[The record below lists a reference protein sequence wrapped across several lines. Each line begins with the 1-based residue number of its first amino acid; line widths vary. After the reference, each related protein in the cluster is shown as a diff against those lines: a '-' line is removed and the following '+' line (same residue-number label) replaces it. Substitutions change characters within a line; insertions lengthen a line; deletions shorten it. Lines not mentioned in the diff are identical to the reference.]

1 MLFRSNFLRLPEPL
15 SILPGFSETLS
26 TVLPQIQSLFA
37 IDLMEPEVELY
48 VHAYNDGTHFDRH
61 ADTHGGGNWRRR
73 ISCVYYVHRQPRG
86 FDGGDLVIYDRR
98 GSAHAIRAEHNSA
111 VFFPAYLLHE
121 VARVTCPSRAF
132 AGQPLLNQRVDYV
145 RHGRELAQ
153 PHCMLDKAMFQRQ
166 RYGTVSQYQ
175 KFPLRSRC
183 GADAS
188 RTD

>member
-1 MLFRSNFLRLPEPL
+1 MIMFARRVAPYVGLSDFLPAETAEEVLSQILHRQHDFCPLKGNRNFLRLPEPL

-132 AGQPLLNQRVDYV
+132 AD
-145 RHGRELAQ
+145 
-153 PHCMLDKAMFQRQ
+153 
-166 RYGTVSQYQ
+166 
-175 KFPLRSRC
+175 SRF
-183 GADAS
+183 S
-188 RTD
+188 INVWIM